1 RACHAAAVATA
12 ANSSS
17 QSSRDQF
24 GGTRQDRV
32 RFNPDCIAE
41 PRVSFSPDKDS
52 EVAMAPFTSW
62 CSPFGFARIC
72 LHFLPK
78 EKRTRN
84 CRKSAEQRRKDEC
97 RCSRFRGERHA
108 RRLELPNGSS
118 RFGCPGAVSMSHKRS
133 ECLVCAADPRARK

>member
-84 CRKSAEQRRKDEC
+84 CKESAEQHRKDEC
-97 RCSRFRGERHA
+97 RDCRLRGEHTREALGIGEGEGASNLVAGRESA
-108 RRLELPNGSS
+108 RPAKVQVA
-118 RFGCPGAVSMSHKRS
+118 C
-133 ECLVCAADPRARK
+133 